1 MGLYKEEEEERRRK
15 ERRGEERRG
24 RKKRRRRT
32 LFWMLII
39 TLIIL
44 VFGTLIGIMD
54 VYIAKLAEV
63 NVDSYRSTDTERR
76 IDELY
81 KARRELQEGKPVHK
95 N

>member
-1 MGLYKEEEEERRRK
+1 MGSYEENIRRI
-15 ERRGEERRG
+15 GI
-24 RKKRRRRT
+24 KKRRQKN

-54 VYIAKLAEV
+54 VYIAKLAEI
-63 NVDSYRSTDTERR
+63 NVGSYRSTDTERR

-95 N
+95 K

>member
-1 MGLYKEEEEERRRK
+1 MGSYEENIRRIRI
-15 ERRGEERRG
+15 
-24 RKKRRRRT
+24 KKRRQKT
-32 LFWMLII
+32 LFRKLII

-44 VFGTLIGIMD
+44 VFSTLIGIMD
-54 VYIAKLAEV
+54 VYIAKLADV

-95 N
+95 K

>member
-1 MGLYKEEEEERRRK
+1 MGSYEGEERRRRRK
-15 ERRGEERRG
+15 ERR
-24 RKKRRRRT
+24 RT
-32 LFWMLII
+32 FFWMLII

-54 VYIAKLAEV
+54 VYIAKLAGV

-95 N
+95 K